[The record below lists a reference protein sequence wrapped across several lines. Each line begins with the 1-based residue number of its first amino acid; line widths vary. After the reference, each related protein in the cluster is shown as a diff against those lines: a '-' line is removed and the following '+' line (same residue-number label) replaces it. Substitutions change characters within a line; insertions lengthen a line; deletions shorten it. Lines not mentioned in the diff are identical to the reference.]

1 MTTPNLIAP
10 PGACDTHMHVY
21 EPGYDMAPTALLPPP
36 DGRLEDYR
44 RVQERLGLERVVIVQ
59 PTTYGDDNRCTLE
72 AMAALGDS
80 ARGVAVVGT
89 GAGDEVYG
97 DLTARGIRGIRFHML
112 PGGALPWEDLDVL
125 AGRAADHGWHIQLQ
139 LDGRLLPEFEA
150 QIRSWPGELVIDH
163 TGKFLDPVSPDHA
176 AFECLKGL
184 VAAGAWV
191 KLSAPY
197 ETSKAGPPRFD
208 DVAALARELVR
219 ESPDR
224 MLWASNWPHPGQNP
238 RPDDAMLLDT
248 LLHWAGDEATRKRIL
263 ADNPAR
269 LYGFG
274 E

>member
-1 MTTPNLIAP
+1 MTAPSLIAP

-36 DGRLEDYR
+36 DGKLEDYR

-89 GAGDEVYG
+89 GAGDEVYEN
-97 DLTARGIRGIRFHML
+97 LTALGIRGIRFHML

-125 AGRAADHGWHIQLQ
+125 ADRAAGHGWHIQLQ
-139 LDGRLLPEFEA
+139 LDGRLLPEFDA
-150 QIRSWPGELVIDH
+150 QIRGWPGELVIDH

-176 AFECLKGL
+176 AFDCLRKL
-184 VAAGAWV
+184 AAGGAWI

-197 ETSKAGPPRFD
+197 ETSRAGPPHYD

-219 ESPDR
+219 ESPDH
-224 MLWASNWPHPGQNP
+224 MLWASNWPHPGQDP

-248 LLHWAGDEATRKRIL
+248 LLNWAEGESTRNKIL
-263 ADNPAR
+263 AENPAR

-274 E
+274 D

>member
-1 MTTPNLIAP
+1 MTTPTLIAP

-21 EPGYDMAPTALLPPP
+21 EPGYGMAPTALQPPP

-44 RVQERLGLERVVIVQ
+44 LVQERLGLERVVIVQ

-72 AMAALGDS
+72 AIAALGDS

-89 GAGDEVYG
+89 GAGDEVYEN
-97 DLTARGIRGIRFHML
+97 LTARGIRGIRFHML

-176 AFECLKGL
+176 AFRCLKGL
-184 VAAGAWV
+184 VADGAWV

-224 MLWASNWPHPGQNP
+224 MLWASNWPHPGQDP
-238 RPDDAMLLDT
+238 RPDDAILLDT
-248 LLHWAGDEATRKRIL
+248 LLHWADDEATRNKIL

>member
-1 MTTPNLIAP
+1 MTAPSLIAP

-36 DGRLEDYR
+36 DGKLEDYR

-89 GAGDEVYG
+89 GAGDEVYEN
-97 DLTARGIRGIRFHML
+97 LTALGIRGIRFHML

-125 AGRAADHGWHIQLQ
+125 AERAAGHGWHIQLQ
-139 LDGRLLPEFEA
+139 LDGRLLPEFDA
-150 QIRSWPGELVIDH
+150 RIRGWPGELVMDH

-176 AFECLKGL
+176 AFDCLRKL
-184 VAAGAWV
+184 VAGGAWV

-197 ETSKAGPPRFD
+197 ETSRAGPPHYD

-219 ESPDR
+219 ESPDH
-224 MLWASNWPHPGQNP
+224 MLWASNWPHPGQDP

-248 LLHWAGDEATRKRIL
+248 LLNWADGESTRNKIL
-263 ADNPAR
+263 AENPAR

-274 E
+274 D

>member
-1 MTTPNLIAP
+1 MTAPSLIAP

-36 DGRLEDYR
+36 DGKLEDYR

-80 ARGVAVVGT
+80 ARGVAVIGT
-89 GAGDEVYG
+89 GAGDEVYEN
-97 DLTARGIRGIRFHML
+97 LTALGIRGIRFHML

-125 AGRAADHGWHIQLQ
+125 ADRAAGHGWHIQLQ
-139 LDGRLLPEFEA
+139 LDGRLLPEFDA
-150 QIRSWPGELVIDH
+150 QIRGWPGELVIDH

-176 AFECLKGL
+176 AFDCLRKL
-184 VAAGAWV
+184 VAGGAWV

-197 ETSKAGPPRFD
+197 ETSRAGPPHYD

-219 ESPDR
+219 ESPDH
-224 MLWASNWPHPGQNP
+224 MLWASNWPHPGQDP

-248 LLHWAGDEATRKRIL
+248 LLNWADGESTRNKIL
-263 ADNPAR
+263 AENPVR

-274 E
+274 D